1 MKGSIVAKLKVGQS
15 ASDYQFNTLAGEPIA
30 LSDTWRKGNHTLLIF
45 LRHLA

>member
-1 MKGSIVAKLKVGQS
+1 MTKLAVGQR
-15 ASDYQFNTLAGEPIA
+15 APDYQFNTLAGESVA